1 MTLKEGDYFPALLP
15 RFRMKIILSVPIE
28 DA

>member
-1 MTLKEGDYFPALLP
+1 MTLKGDGYFPALLP
-15 RFRMKIILSVPIE
+15 RFRMKIIPSVPIE